1 MGGGELHFPLMH
13 CRYEFPAVTNPSLHV
28 NMATLPFEIINTL
41 PLSGSLSVGHF
52 SVPTQRKD
60 KVGFT

>member
-1 MGGGELHFPLMH
+1 MGDGELHFPLMH

-52 SVPTQRKD
+52 SVPTQRK
-60 KVGFT
+60 TS